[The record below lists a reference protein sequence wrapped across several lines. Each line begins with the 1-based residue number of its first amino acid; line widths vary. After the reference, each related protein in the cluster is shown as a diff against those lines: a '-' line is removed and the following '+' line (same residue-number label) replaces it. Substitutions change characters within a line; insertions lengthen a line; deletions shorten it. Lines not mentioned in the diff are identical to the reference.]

1 MVSPNENDNWV
12 FDCGLMEDISVP
24 GGDLLGLESLDET
37 PNGSLWSSHDFTDS
51 AFLRTTRDVN
61 SQMGFTGYLLCEV
74 LMIASS
80 NSLQWFVEFNNSY
93 ENSDD
98 PKESRSRKRVRPR
111 SSNATG
117 SKACREK
124 IRRDRLNDRFMELGA
139 LLDPGRPPKVDKS
152 AILVDAARMVTQLRD
167 ESQKLKESN
176 VSLQEK
182 IDELKEEKNELRD
195 EKQRLK
201 TEKENLERQV
211 KALSTP
217 PTFLP
222 HPSAI
227 PAPFSAPGQV
237 IGGKLMPFVGYPGIS
252 MWQFMPPAV
261 VDTSQDHVLRPPVA

>member
-1 MVSPNENDNWV
+1 MVLPNENDNWV

-37 PNGSLWSSHDFTDS
+37 PNGSLWSSHNFTDS
-51 AFLRTTRDVN
+51 AFL
-61 SQMGFTGYLLCEV
+61 S
-74 LMIASS
+74 
-80 NSLQWFVEFNNSY
+80 VEFNNSY
-93 ENSDD
+93 ENSDG
-98 PKESRSRKRVRPR
+98 PKESRSRKRVRPGP
-111 SSNATG
+111 SNATG

-167 ESQKLKESN
+167 ESKKLKESN

-201 TEKENLERQV
+201 TEKDNLERQL

-237 IGGKLMPFVGYPGIS
+237 VGGKLMPFVGYPGIS

>member
-1 MVSPNENDNWV
+1 MVLPNENDNWV
-12 FDCGLMEDISVP
+12 FDCGLIEDISVP

-37 PNGSLWSSHDFTDS
+37 PNGSLWSSHNFTDS
-51 AFLRTTRDVN
+51 AFLSLVVVLFRNVGLTCEISKLCCLETLNCVAYWRGRLEVTTFP
-61 SQMGFTGYLLCEV
+61 S
-74 LMIASS
+74 
-80 NSLQWFVEFNNSY
+80 VEFNNSY
-93 ENSDD
+93 ENSDGH
-98 PKESRSRKRVRPR
+98 KESGCRK
-111 SSNATG
+111 
-117 SKACREK
+117 
-124 IRRDRLNDRFMELGA
+124 RFMELGA
-139 LLDPGRPPKVDKS
+139 LLDPGRPPKVEKS

-182 IDELKEEKNELRD
+182 IDELKAEKNELRD

-217 PTFLP
+217 PNFLP
-222 HPSAI
+222 HPPAI

-237 IGGKLMPFVGYPGIS
+237 VGSKLMPFVGYPGIS

>member
-1 MVSPNENDNWV
+1 MLPNENDNWV
-12 FDCGLMEDISVP
+12 FDCGLIEDISVP

-37 PNGSLWSSHDFTDS
+37 PNGSLWSSHNFTDS
-51 AFLRTTRDVN
+51 AFL
-61 SQMGFTGYLLCEV
+61 S
-74 LMIASS
+74 
-80 NSLQWFVEFNNSY
+80 VEFNNSY
-93 ENSDD
+93 ENSDGH
-98 PKESRSRKRVRPR
+98 KESGSRKRVRPG

-124 IRRDRLNDRFMELGA
+124 MRRDRLNDRFTELGA

-182 IDELKEEKNELRD
+182 IDELKAEKNELRD

-217 PTFLP
+217 PNFLP

-237 IGGKLMPFVGYPGIS
+237 VGSKLMPFVGYPGIS

>member
-1 MVSPNENDNWV
+1 MVLPNENDNWV

-37 PNGSLWSSHDFTDS
+37 PNGSLWSSHNFTDS
-51 AFLRTTRDVN
+51 AFLRH
-61 SQMGFTGYLLCEV
+61 
-74 LMIASS
+74 S
-80 NSLQWFVEFNNSY
+80 NHHLSIPFVFSVEFNNSY
-93 ENSDD
+93 ENSDG
-98 PKESRSRKRVRPR
+98 PKEMRPGP
-111 SSNATG
+111 SNATG

-167 ESQKLKESN
+167 ESKKLKESN

-201 TEKENLERQV
+201 TEKDNLERQV

-237 IGGKLMPFVGYPGIS
+237 VGGKLMPFVGYPGIS

>member
-37 PNGSLWSSHDFTDS
+37 PNGSLWSSHNFTES
-51 AFLRTTRDVN
+51 AFL
-61 SQMGFTGYLLCEV
+61 S
-74 LMIASS
+74 
-80 NSLQWFVEFNNSY
+80 VELNNSY
-93 ENSDD
+93 ENSDG
-98 PKESRSRKRVRPR
+98 PKESRSRKRVRPG

-167 ESQKLKESN
+167 ESKKLRESN

-201 TEKENLERQV
+201 TEKDNLERQV

-217 PTFLP
+217 PNFLP

-227 PAPFSAPGQV
+227 PSPFSPPGQV
-237 IGGKLMPFVGYPGIS
+237 VGGKLMPFVGYPGIS